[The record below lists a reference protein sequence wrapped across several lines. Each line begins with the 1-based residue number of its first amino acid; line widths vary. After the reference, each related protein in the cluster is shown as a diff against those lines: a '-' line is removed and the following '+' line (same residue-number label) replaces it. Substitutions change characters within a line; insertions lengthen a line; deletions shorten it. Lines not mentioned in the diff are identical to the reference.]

1 MNKLKL
7 KTFDYVLA
15 IPQAPVQRGVYMKIL
30 KGFQIEQGN
39 SKDYLLQQHYSVYWQ
54 KQAGR
59 VWYNYMSAIIIT
71 KVSFKQS
78 KVDEFIFYKR
88 KFMYVLY
95 NDNYIRAGPDEYE
108 LNGIIGKIK

>member
-1 MNKLKL
+1 MN
-7 KTFDYVLA
+7 
-15 IPQAPVQRGVYMKIL
+15 IL
-30 KGFQIEQGN
+30 KGFQIVQGN
-39 SKDYLLQQHYSVYWQ
+39 SRDYLFQHYYNFYWQ

-59 VWYNYMSAIIIT
+59 VWYKYLSAIIIT

-95 NDNYIRAGPDEYE
+95 NNNYIIAGLDEDE
-108 LNGIIGKIK
+108 LNDIIAKIK